1 MNRILTAST
10 LLTGL
15 LLSACASAPQAPTE
29 LIEAR
34 STLRSAELDA
44 GVLTHAPLEL
54 QKATASLNRANAL
67 QDQGKSLA
75 EISSAAYIASQQA
88 KTAMAIAKAKGN
100 DLAIASAEVDR
111 ERTRA
116 DVLASKAQRAQADS
130 QTAQAQSSLARQQ
143 TADAEQRARA
153 AQAQAATAQGLA
165 AAAQASATG
174 AQQQA
179 ELLKQQL
186 AALQATQTERGML
199 VTLGDVLFEFNRAE
213 VKPGAQ
219 QSLLKLAD
227 FLQQNPTRQILIEGH
242 TDSIGS
248 AASNNLLSRRRADA
262 VDAALVGMGLAARR
276 ATAVGYG
283 EDYPIADNATDTNRA
298 LNRRVEVY
306 IAENDQP
313 VKQRR

>member
-1 MNRILTAST
+1 MNRILTTST

-15 LLSACASAPQAPTE
+15 LLGACASAPQAPAE
-29 LIEAR
+29 LVEAR
-34 STLRSAELDA
+34 STLRSAALDA

-75 EISSAAYIASQQA
+75 EISSAAYVASQQA
-88 KTAMAIAKAKGN
+88 KTAIAIAKAKTH

-116 DVLASKAQRAQADS
+116 DVLASKAERAQADS

-143 TADAEQRARA
+143 TSDAEQRTRA

-165 AAAQASATG
+165 AAAQASATS

-179 ELLKQQL
+179 ELLQQQL
-186 AALQATQTERGML
+186 TALQATQTERGML

-219 QSLLKLAD
+219 VSLRKLSD

-262 VDAALVGMGLAARR
+262 VDAALVGMGMAARR

-306 IAENDQP
+306 IAENEQP

>member
-1 MNRILTAST
+1 MNRTLTASA
-10 LLTGL
+10 LLTSL
-15 LLSACASAPQAPTE
+15 LLGACATNAPPPVA

-54 QKATASLNRANAL
+54 KKATESLNRANQL
-67 QDQGKSLA
+67 QDRGEPLA
-75 EISSAAYIASQQA
+75 EIKSAAHIASQQA
-88 KTAMAIAKAKGN
+88 KTAIAIAQAKGN
-100 DLAIASAEVDR
+100 DAAIAGAEVDR

-116 DVLASKAQRAQADS
+116 DVLARKAQLAQADTKS
-130 QTAQAQSSLARQQ
+130 AQAQSSVARQQ
-143 TADAEQRARA
+143 AADAEKRATGA
-153 AQAQAATAQGLA
+153 EAQAATAQGVA
-165 AAAQASATG
+165 IAAQASASG

-179 ELLKQQL
+179 EALKQQL
-186 AALQATQTERGML
+186 AALQATQTDRGML

-219 QSLLKLAD
+219 ASLRKLAD
-227 FLQQNPTRQILIEGH
+227 FLAQHPTRQILIEGH

-248 AASNNLLSRRRADA
+248 AEANNLLSRRRADA
-262 VDAALVGMGLAARR
+262 VDNALVAMGMAARR
-276 ATAVGYG
+276 ATPVGYG
-283 EDYPIADNATDTNRA
+283 EDYPIADNSTDTNRA

>member
-15 LLSACASAPQAPTE
+15 LLGACASAPQAPAE
-29 LIEAR
+29 LVEAR
-34 STLRSAELDA
+34 STLRSAALDA

-75 EISSAAYIASQQA
+75 EISSAAYVASQQA
-88 KTAMAIAKAKGN
+88 KTAIAIAKAKTH

-116 DVLASKAQRAQADS
+116 DVLASKAERAQADS

-143 TADAEQRARA
+143 TSDAEQRTRA

-165 AAAQASATG
+165 AAAQASATS

-179 ELLKQQL
+179 ELLQQQL
-186 AALQATQTERGML
+186 TALQATQTERGML

-219 QSLLKLAD
+219 VSLRKLSD

-262 VDAALVGMGLAARR
+262 VDAALVGMGMAARR

-306 IAENDQP
+306 IAENEQP

>member
-15 LLSACASAPQAPTE
+15 LLGACASAPQAPAE
-29 LIEAR
+29 LVEAR

-75 EISSAAYIASQQA
+75 EISSAAYVASQQA
-88 KTAMAIAKAKGN
+88 KTAIAIAKAKTH

-116 DVLASKAQRAQADS
+116 DVLASKAERAQADS

-143 TADAEQRARA
+143 TSDAEQRTRA

-165 AAAQASATG
+165 AAAQASATS

-186 AALQATQTERGML
+186 TALQATQTERGML

-219 QSLLKLAD
+219 VSLRKLSD

-262 VDAALVGMGLAARR
+262 VDAALVGMGMAARR

-306 IAENDQP
+306 IAENEQP